1 VSSEE
6 NKNVNAMPIFQISN
20 LY

>member
-1 VSSEE
+1 MSEE